1 MRNLSATLK
10 VLISTA
16 FILALASLAQ
26 AQATR
31 TWVSGVGDDVNPCSR
46 TAPCKTWAGAISKTA
61 ANGEIDALDPAG
73 YGTLTA
79 TKSIMLDGQG
89 TLASTLNSGGINGI
103 VVNDSA
109 TATPGTIIVR
119 IRNVSIN
126 GAGTTLGLNGIRFVS
141 GKALHVE
148 NCVITN
154 QSGDGILVNPSSAN
168 PVEVDIEDTTIQN
181 VNGSG
186 VNVSSGGAI
195 LNVSVDNSVLKDN
208 GHGLTDNVGT
218 ANISRTLVTGNTTDG
233 IRAISNQAV
242 INATSNVVTNN
253 GGSGI
258 SAVSGSVVRIDDNK
272 VFRNGTGLTN
282 NGTMET
288 WQNNEVRGNTAN
300 VGGAIALTN
309 IAPVGTG
316 TQ

>member
-1 MRNLSATLK
+1 MNKYRFVLQTLA
-10 VLISTA
+10 VMV
-16 FILALASLAQ
+16 FSLAFVTLTQ

-46 TAPCKTWAGAISKTA
+46 TAPCKTFAGAISKTA

-79 TKSIMLDGQG
+79 TKSITVDGQG
-89 TLASTLNSGGINGI
+89 TLAGVLNSGGINGFI
-103 VVNDSA
+103 VNDSNSGA
-109 TATPGTIIVR
+109 PGTIVVR
-119 IRNVSIN
+119 IRNVTIQ
-126 GAGTTLGLNGIRFVS
+126 GVGTGLNGIRFIS

-148 NCVITN
+148 NVSIAN
-154 QSGDGILVNPSSAN
+154 QSGDGILINPTSAN
-168 PVEVDIEDTTIQN
+168 PMEIDIENTTITN
-181 VNGSG
+181 VGGSA
-186 VNVSSGGAI
+186 VNMASTVGI
-195 LNVSVDNSVLKDN
+195 LNVSIHNSVLKDSGN
-208 GHGLTDNVGT
+208 GLTDAIGT
-218 ANISRTLVTGNTTDG
+218 ANISNSLVTGNTTDG
-233 IRAISNQAV
+233 IRATSNQAV
-242 INATSNVVTNN
+242 INATSNIVTDQ

-300 VGGAIALTN
+300 VGGAIPLTN